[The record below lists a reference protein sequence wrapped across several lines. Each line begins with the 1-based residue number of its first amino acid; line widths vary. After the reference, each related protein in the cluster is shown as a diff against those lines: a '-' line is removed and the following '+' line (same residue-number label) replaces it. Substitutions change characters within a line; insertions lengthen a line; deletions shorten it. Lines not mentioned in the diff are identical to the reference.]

1 MKFTAEGEVALKVKA
16 DGPGGENALLQFT
29 VSDTGIGI
37 PLEKQALIFEPFTQA
52 DSSTTRTYGG
62 TGLGLAISTRLVSM
76 MGGRIWIESKPGEG
90 SQFHF
95 TALLPPGEN
104 LLIDPGT
111 LAAPEILRGVR
122 VLIVDDNR
130 TNRRILLGLLK
141 VWAMRAEAVESGELA
156 LKELHAAQQRNDPFG
171 LILTDMHMPKMDGF
185 DLTEEIRRRPDLKA
199 ETIMMLTSGGQ
210 RGDSARCDEL
220 GVAAYLLKP
229 VRQSELR
236 ESIARVLGAKQAK
249 GPNHL
254 ITRYSL
260 RDERDPVDTLRIL
273 VAEDNPV
280 NQLLVTRLLEKR
292 GHSVKLVGNG
302 KLALEA
308 IEEDSYDLVLMDVQ
322 MPEMDGIEATGA
334 LRKREVSFGTH
345 LTVVGVTAHAMKGD
359 RERCL
364 EAGMDGYLSKPI
376 RAQELDELLA
386 RHLAGRR
393 KASASE
399 STIDDDSSSREAS
412 DHEVQFDR

>member
-1 MKFTAEGEVALKVKA
+1 
-16 DGPGGENALLQFT
+16 
-29 VSDTGIGI
+29 
-37 PLEKQALIFEPFTQA
+37 
-52 DSSTTRTYGG
+52 
-62 TGLGLAISTRLVSM
+62 
-76 MGGRIWIESKPGEG
+76 
-90 SQFHF
+90 
-95 TALLPPGEN
+95 
-104 LLIDPGT
+104 
-111 LAAPEILRGVR
+111 
-122 VLIVDDNR
+122 
-130 TNRRILLGLLK
+130 
-141 VWAMRAEAVESGELA
+141 
-156 LKELHAAQQRNDPFG
+156 
-171 LILTDMHMPKMDGF
+171 MDGF